1 MFCYTERSRWTSQV
15 YREALMMMLT
25 WRTAGA
31 LWRSGRSRAAAPVE
45 LCTLRYGF
53 LPARFRQHGVLHLVV
68 RIEQIW
74 EQRGRRSEADR
85 RYFAVRCADMRR
97 CTLVQELR
105 AGTWQIIW

>member
-1 MFCYTERSRWTSQV
+1 
-15 YREALMMMLT
+15 MMMT
-25 WRTAGA
+25 WQTAGA
-31 LWRSGRSRAAAPVE
+31 LLWPGRTRAAAPVE

-68 RIEQIW
+68 RIERIW
-74 EQRGRRSEADR
+74 EQRGRRSQADR
-85 RYFAVRCADMRR
+85 RYFAVCCADARR